1 MADTKGMYI
10 SFEGDFAE
18 ANVEASQQVVKWW
31 LAAPEKHRPLIRSE
45 AVGLAIKALEFQD
58 ITTGSM
64 SMLYD
69 TVGRAVTEVDSISLS
84 NVLNHIAAMRAA
96 RGEN

>member
-1 MADTKGMYI
+1 MTDTKEICI
-10 SFEGDFAE
+10 SFEGDFTE
-18 ANVEASQQVVKWW
+18 ANVEASQQIVEWW
-31 LAAPEKHRPLIRSE
+31 LATPEKYRPLVRSS
-45 AVGLAIKALEFQD
+45 AVDLGVKALEFQG

-69 TVGRAVTEVDSISLS
+69 TVGNAVTEIDSISLS